1 MEEAADNIRVVAR
14 VRPLLRSTAS
24 KIVVETA
31 GSSAIAVGGQTYAF
45 DAAAPHCH
53 SGERHTVLILGTPS
67 PPFFNIGS
75 HFWCLFLL
83 LASFPFAGGA
93 F

>member
-45 DAAAPHCH
+45 DAAAPTTATQV
-53 SGERHTVLILGTPS
+53 RAVLILGTPP
-67 PPFFNIGS
+67 PPFFNFSS
-75 HFWCLFLL
+75 HVWCLFLL